1 MEESASPGRRH
12 AVITIDKWGG
22 LVTNASPY
30 TLAAGAAVTQVN
42 FQCIRPGELT
52 SRNGQTS
59 VTFTTHSGSTAAPV
73 VMCRHQVGQL
83 ECVVYQNA
91 SGHVFVGKGLQ

>member
-1 MEESASPGRRH
+1 M
-12 AVITIDKWGG
+12 IIIDTWRG

-30 TLAAGAAVTQVN
+30 ALPPGAAVTQVN

-52 SRNGQTS
+52 TRNGQAV
-59 VTFTTHSGSTAAPV
+59 VTFTTHTGASTAPIAIV
-73 VMCRHQVGQL
+73 RHRIGAQ

-91 SGHVFVGKGLQ
+91 AGHVFVGRGVQ